1 MKWVRTGMQL
11 GQVVKNAQ
19 RLRQVL
25 AVLARH
31 GFSDLVVRMNLGKFL
46 PSRFSSFLETAAERS
61 PAERL
66 RLAFEELGPTF
77 VKLGQLLST
86 RPDIIPESAL
96 QELAKLQD
104 NVRPLPF
111 ETVREVVECEFG
123 HVLSETYSFFDPNP
137 LGAASIGQVHAAT
150 LITGEEVVVKVQRP
164 EIQGIIEQD
173 IALLDFLAGLLEKYI
188 PESRVFRPRIIVD
201 EFFKTLVYELDYV
214 VECNNMNRIGR
225 NMLSIPDVVIPKV
238 YKDLSTTKV
247 LTLERLKGIRIN
259 DLKSLQE
266 AGIDRRKVVAAG
278 ARAFFKMILV
288 DGVFHGDLH
297 GGNLFLLPGDK
308 LGIIDFG
315 IVGRLSD
322 KSREQLAGM
331 LVSLITEDYEQLCY
345 LYAEVSVSGQFVDMD
360 TFTREV
366 RNMLSPYMGLSLNE
380 VNSGRLLI
388 EATKIGA
395 KYNIQV
401 PGDWMLVFKALITME
416 GMGRTLDPD
425 FDLLANGQLL
435 VQDLLKDQLS
445 PQKLARELAWTGKDM
460 LALVQALPR
469 QLRWMMKKFASNEYA
484 IDVHVPEVNDLRE
497 QLEANSRRQSL
508 SILVVGLLLS
518 AVISFNFQDGWM
530 LGVYPLHSVV
540 LLAIAGGLFLKIGFV
555 KPRK

>member
-1 MKWVRTGMQL
+1 MQL

-19 RLRQVL
+19 RLRQIL

-46 PSRFSSFLETAAERS
+46 PSRFSGFVETAAERS
-61 PAERL
+61 TPERM

-104 NVRPLPF
+104 NVRPLPV
-111 ETVREVVECEFG
+111 ETVREVVERDLG
-123 HVLSETYSFFDPNP
+123 MPISEAYSFFDPNP

-150 LITGEEVVVKVQRP
+150 LISGEEVVVKVQRP

-214 VECNNMNRIGR
+214 VECNNMNRIAR

-238 YKDLSTTKV
+238 YKTLSTTKV
-247 LTLERLKGIRIN
+247 LTLERLKGIRVN

-266 AGIDRRKVVAAG
+266 AGIDRRKVVATG

-425 FDLLANGQLL
+425 FDLLANGQML

-445 PQKLARELAWTGKDM
+445 PQKLARELAWTGKDV
-460 LALVQALPR
+460 LALVQTLPR

-484 IDVHVPEVNDLRE
+484 IDVHVPEVSDLRD

-518 AVISFNFQDGWM
+518 AVVSFNFQDGWM
-530 LGVYPLHSVV
+530 LGAYPLHSVV
-540 LLAIAGGLFLKIGFV
+540 LIVIAGWLFLKIGFV

>member
-1 MKWVRTGMQL
+1 MQL

-19 RLRQVL
+19 RLRQIL

-46 PSRFSSFLETAAERS
+46 PSRYSSFVESAAERS
-61 PAERL
+61 TPERM

-86 RPDIIPESAL
+86 RPDIIPETAL

-111 ETVREVVECEFG
+111 ETVREVVERELG
-123 HVLSETYSFFDPNP
+123 RPISESYSSFDPAP

-150 LITGEEVVVKVQRP
+150 LVSGEEVVVKVQRP
-164 EIQGIIEQD
+164 EIQSIIEQD

-214 VECNNMNRIGR
+214 VECNNMNRIAR
-225 NMLSIPDVVIPKV
+225 NMVSIPDVMIPKV
-238 YKDLSTTKV
+238 YKELSTTKV
-247 LTLERLKGIRIN
+247 LTLERLKGLRIN

-266 AGIDRRKVVAAG
+266 AGIDRKKVVATG

-445 PQKLARELAWTGKDM
+445 PQKLARELAWTGKDV
-460 LALVQALPR
+460 LALAQTLPR

-518 AVISFNFQDGWM
+518 AVVSFNYQDGWM
-530 LGVYPLHSVV
+530 LGAYPLHSIV
-540 LLAIAGGLFLKIGFV
+540 LLVMAGWLFLKVGFV
-555 KPRK
+555 KPKK